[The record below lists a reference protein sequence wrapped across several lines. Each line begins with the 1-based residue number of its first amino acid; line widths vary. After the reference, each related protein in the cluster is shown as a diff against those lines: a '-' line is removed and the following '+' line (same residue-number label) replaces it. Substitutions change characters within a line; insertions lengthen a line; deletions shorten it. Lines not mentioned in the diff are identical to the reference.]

1 MEAPLDPDIVTH
13 AMKVERTAAQGNEP
27 QAYTPATELKS
38 LKPWT
43 MLALA
48 ALGAVIISLW
58 TWHWQMA
65 MTAILLVTLCVEIKI
80 LRRVRDAC
88 STAWRCRFFTAR
100 PNQDGRVIAEKCLS
114 EELSGA
120 PHSLVDFHT
129 GHPNP
134 GPAAPL
140 VDAPPRDVSAGPRP
154 HVVPR
159 RSVSPFDGRHDH
171 GPDIRHS
178 RRADRVADQ
187 HARGVGG
194 LAAGR
199 HMRRDR
205 ALERFLFCGG
215 DVAAVRACVE
225 IKILRRVPPR
235 HRRAACSTAWR
246 CRFLAARPS
255 QDGRAIAEK

>member
-88 STAWRCRFFTAR
+88 SMAWRCRFLASR
-100 PNQDGRVIAEKCLS
+100 RSQH
-114 EELSGA
+114 A
-120 PHSLVDFHT
+120 PDSLVDFHT
-129 GHPNP
+129 G
-134 GPAAPL
+134 
-140 VDAPPRDVSAGPRP
+140 
-154 HVVPR
+154 R
-159 RSVSPFDGRHDH
+159 RSASGTWLLACWGASLVATS
-171 GPDIRHS
+171 S
-178 RRADRVADQ
+178 RKQ
-187 HARGVGG
+187 Y
-194 LAAGR
+194 
-199 HMRRDR
+199 
-205 ALERFLFCGG
+205 
-215 DVAAVRACVE
+215 
-225 IKILRRVPPR
+225 
-235 HRRAACSTAWR
+235 
-246 CRFLAARPS
+246 
-255 QDGRAIAEK
+255 